1 MTLEGSLHDLSL
13 SDLLQLFRIGVKT
26 GVLWLIGSGEQ
37 GALYVRAGCLI
48 DAELVRGSARQ
59 VIATADDA
67 VIQLLQWQDAR
78 FTFQPDTRLNRHP
91 ARMIHDHEWLVQEAS
106 RLRER
111 ALQAAPDQALTPN
124 TCFVLSKSLSG
135 TCFVLS
141 KSLSGTTGV
150 FKLDIVQWRILG
162 LVALAPNASALSART
177 GVQPDQVLAVLA
189 QLLALGL
196 VEIEGLKPLN
206 DDG

>member
-13 SDLLQLFRIGVKT
+13 IDLLQLFRIGVKT
-26 GVLWLIGSGEQ
+26 GVLWLIGGDEQ

-59 VIATADDA
+59 VIASADDA
-67 VIQLLQWQDAR
+67 VIRLLQWQDAK
-78 FTFQPDTRLNRHP
+78 FTFQPDTKVNRHP
-91 ARMIHDHEWLVQEAS
+91 ARLLHDPEWLVQEAD

-124 TCFVLSKSLSG
+124 TCFVLSRSPGGSA
-135 TCFVLS
+135 
-141 KSLSGTTGV
+141 GV
-150 FKLDIVQWRILG
+150 FKLDIMQWRILG
-162 LVALAPNASALSART
+162 QVALAPNASAISARA
-177 GVQPDQVLAVLA
+177 GVEPDQALAVLA

-196 VEIEGLKPLN
+196 LEIEPLN
-206 DDG
+206 C

>member
-48 DAELVRGSARQ
+48 DAELVRGSTRQ

-78 FTFQPDTRLNRHP
+78 FTFQPDTRLNQHP

-135 TCFVLS
+135 T
-141 KSLSGTTGV
+141 TGV
-150 FKLDIVQWRILG
+150 FQLDIVQWRILG
-162 LVALAPNASALSART
+162 LVALAPTASALSART

-196 VEIEGLKPLN
+196 VEIEPLKPLN
-206 DDG
+206 DDGR